1 MSQPNINS
9 LDSATNTLL
18 KIICVLWVIWG
29 LVHVLAGVMTVSRD
43 TPQAVAGIA
52 DAVAAETLDV
62 TYPDASGAIINQ
74 HGFNLLWIGA
84 VTTICAFFV
93 WSGSKPAM
101 LLAMLVA
108 GLADIG
114 YFLFM
119 DLGSHVNFVPGTVM
133 TLICL
138 AAVVMSLVVFT
149 RPRQTPIDH

>member
-1 MSQPNINS
+1 
-9 LDSATNTLL
+9 
-18 KIICVLWVIWG
+18 
-29 LVHVLAGVMTVSRD
+29 MTISKD
-43 TPQAVAGIA
+43 APQAVAGIA
-52 DAVAAETLDV
+52 DAVDEETLNV
-62 TYPDASGAIINQ
+62 SYPDAAGAVINQ

-119 DLGSHVNFVPGTVM
+119 DLGGFVNFVPGTAM

-138 AAVVMSLVVFT
+138 AAVVLSVIALSRMANT
-149 RPRQTPIDH
+149 IHQADQ